1 MAKLEDLVTPSEIL
15 EMIKGGMLK
24 TELIKRYRTS
34 EQELALMLLPLHRGG
49 DLTKEEFND
58 FFKGIPLVQ
67 PEVPAPEEP
76 IAAPSRKPPDK
87 PVEAVPPPERIVE
100 KQSAVD
106 FGDLGEIEVENG
118 SEEVE
123 AHPEEPTIRQAVAGA
138 PASNVQTESATVA
151 EAFQTILDK
160 LDSIDHR
167 LSKIEK
173 KLGPR

>member
-1 MAKLEDLVTPSEIL
+1 MNQL
-15 EMIKGGMLK
+15 
-24 TELIKRYRTS
+24 
-34 EQELALMLLPLHRGG
+34 
-49 DLTKEEFND
+49 
-58 FFKGIPLVQ
+58 
-67 PEVPAPEEP
+67 
-76 IAAPSRKPPDK
+76 PPDK
-87 PVEAVPPPERIVE
+87 PVEAVPPLERIVE

-123 AHPEEPTIRQAVAGA
+123 AHQEEPTIRQAAAGA

-151 EAFQTILDK
+151 EAFQIILEK

-167 LSKIEK
+167 LSEIEK